1 VWSVRFCPPLLVVPR
16 ESRGNGHARGP
27 NQDRHLLL
35 LRLLVWGRR
44 QVVDALTV
52 VVRVVVAGK
61 QGGALRSSR
70 RPDRGLLVS
79 GAGAAGVGIEG
90 VSLSGLID
98 EAPGLSTRSVR
109 AYKPGEARRA
119 RAIRPV
125 GAAPRR
131 DSPRPRCGVATR
143 ILASIDLRTTSENVA
158 SQRRRS
164 RGLFVAHAGESLL
177 SRPF

>member
-52 VVRVVVAGK
+52 VVRVVVAQ
-61 QGGALRSSR
+61 QGGALRSPR
-70 RPDRGLLVS
+70 RPDRGLLVP

-109 AYKPGEARRA
+109 AYKPEQARRA
-119 RAIRPV
+119 PAIRPV
-125 GAAPRR
+125 GATPRR
-131 DSPRPRCGVATR
+131 DSPRPRCGVATW

-164 RGLFVAHAGESLL
+164 RGRLVAHAGESLL

>member
-16 ESRGNGHARGP
+16 VPWERAREGPEPRSPFAASPASR
-27 NQDRHLLL
+27 
-35 LRLLVWGRR
+35 VGRR

-90 VSLSGLID
+90 VSLSGFID

-131 DSPRPRCGVATR
+131 DSPRPRCGVATW

-158 SQRRRS
+158 PSAVEAADS
-164 RGLFVAHAGESLL
+164 L
-177 SRPF
+177 SRMRVNHC

>member
-1 VWSVRFCPPLLVVPR
+1 VVCKILSAHCWWFPV
-16 ESRGNGHARGP
+16 SPGNGHARGP

-44 QVVDALTV
+44 QVADALMV

-70 RPDRGLLVS
+70 RPDQGLLVS

-90 VSLSGLID
+90 VSLSGFID

-119 RAIRPV
+119 PAIRPV

-143 ILASIDLRTTSENVA
+143 IWPLSIDLGECRFAAPSNPRTFCPA
-158 SQRRRS
+158 C
-164 RGLFVAHAGESLL
+164 G
-177 SRPF
+177 